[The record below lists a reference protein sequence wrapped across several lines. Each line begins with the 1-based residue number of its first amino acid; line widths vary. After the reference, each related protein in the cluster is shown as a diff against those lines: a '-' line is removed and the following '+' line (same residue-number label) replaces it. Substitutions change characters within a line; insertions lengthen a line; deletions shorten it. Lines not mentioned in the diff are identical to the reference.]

1 MKMDMKLQMKTGSS
15 CQMRRLSN
23 IVVVVILEESRN
35 AQQGMSSYVITPIF
49 IETFC
54 LREMIVKD
62 LNCGLQAQ
70 SGQHPHVFI
79 SDSHRLI
86 SAVCAAFNVL
96 V

>member
-1 MKMDMKLQMKTGSS
+1 MNLQLKDRSESPDAQTFEYCGGGDY
-15 CQMRRLSN
+15 RR
-23 IVVVVILEESRN
+23 ESKCAARDEV
-35 AQQGMSSYVITPIF
+35 SSYVITPIF

-79 SDSHRLI
+79 SDAHRLI
-86 SAVCAAFNVL
+86 SAVCAAINVL